1 MRARV
6 FSPAWLAWLALGL
19 AALSCRASQPL
30 TGAGTDYD
38 ALLAMIG
45 PARVVM
51 LGEATHG
58 SREFYRERARISRR
72 LIDEQGFDAVVLE
85 APWEPVRRLDDYIR
99 GEGRDRDAAA
109 ALAGFV
115 RFPAWPSRNGELRDF
130 AESLRAVNRLRAGRS
145 APVRL
150 YGMDLYSVPES
161 ADAVVRHVARRSV
174 AAAALARQ
182 RYRCFDDYLAEPM
195 FYGREAESGRAA
207 SCAAGAAAQLAEM
220 DSAAADEDDFLA
232 WQSARTVSSGEGYYR
247 ALYRGESVG
256 SWNLRERHMA
266 DTLVQLLERLGPQS
280 RIVVWAHNLHQ
291 GDARATD
298 QARGG
303 ELSLGQ
309 LMRERFG
316 DGAVLVG
323 FSTHRGRVRAA
334 PGWGAPDRVRRLRPA
349 LRGSWHDLLHR
360 RLPRGGPPALLLI
373 FRGDPALAAE
383 FAVQRPQRAVGVIY
397 LPHAERRDH
406 YFHATLSAQFD
417 AVIHI
422 DVTAA
427 IDSLGRQG
435 PASRAGVS
443 AVPAAQR
450 RERSRIARAPD

>member
-1 MRARV
+1 M
-6 FSPAWLAWLALGL
+6 
-19 AALSCRASQPL
+19 SCLASQPL
-30 TGAGTDYD
+30 TGADTDYD

-58 SREFYRERARISRR
+58 SREFYSERVRITRR

-85 APWEPVRRLDDYIR
+85 APWEPVRRLDAYVR
-99 GEGRDRDAAA
+99 GEGRDSDAAA

-115 RFPAWPSRNGELRDF
+115 RFPAWPSRNSEVRDF
-130 AESLRAVNRLRAGRS
+130 AESLRAIHRLRAGRS

-161 ADAVVRHVARRSV
+161 ADAVVRHVARRSI
-174 AAAALARQ
+174 AAAAAARQ
-182 RYRCFDDYLAEPM
+182 RYRCFDDYLVEPM
-195 FYGREAESGRAA
+195 VYGREAEAGRAP

-220 DSAAADEDDFLA
+220 DSAAADEDDFAA
-232 WQSARTVSSGEGYYR
+232 WQSARVVSSGEGYYR

-266 DTLVQLLERLGPQS
+266 DTLVQLLERMGPRS

-309 LMRERFG
+309 LMRERYG

-334 PGWGAPDRVRRLRPA
+334 PAWGAPDRVRRLRPA
-349 LRGSWHDLLHR
+349 SPASWHGRLHR
-360 RLPRGGPPALLLI
+360 NGPPNALLV
-373 FRGDPALAAE
+373 FRGNPALAAE
-383 FAVQRPQRAVGVIY
+383 YAASRPQRAVGVLY
-397 LPHAERRDH
+397 LPGTERRDH
-406 YFHATLSAQFD
+406 YFNAALSGQFD
-417 AVIHI
+417 AVIHL
-422 DVTAA
+422 DVTTAL
-427 IDSLGRQG
+427 DTLGR
-435 PASRAGVS
+435 PAQPRRA
-443 AVPAAQR
+443 AAP
-450 RERSRIARAPD
+450 RSPKAGSGAAAPR

>member
-1 MRARV
+1 MVRWVIRLAG
-6 FSPAWLAWLALGL
+6 LAWLAIGL
-19 AALSCRASQPL
+19 ATVSCRADQPL
-30 TGAGTDYD
+30 TGAETDYD

-58 SREFYRERARISRR
+58 SREFYSERVRITRR

-85 APWEPVRRLDDYIR
+85 APWEPVRRLDAYIR
-99 GEGRDRDAAA
+99 GEGRDRDAAE

-115 RFPAWPSRNGELRDF
+115 RFPDWPSRNSEVRDF
-130 AESLRAVNRLRAGRS
+130 AESLRAVNRIRAGQS

-161 ADAVVRHVARRSV
+161 ADAVVRHAARRSV
-174 AAAALARQ
+174 AAAAVAHQ
-182 RYRCFDDYLAEPM
+182 RYRCFDDYRAEPM
-195 FYGREAESGRAA
+195 FYGRETVAGRAL

-220 DSAAADEDDFLA
+220 DSAAADEDDFAA
-232 WQSARTVSSGEGYYR
+232 WQSARVVSSGEGYYR

-266 DTLVQLLERLGPQS
+266 DTIVQLLERLGPRS

-309 LMRERFG
+309 LMRERYG

-323 FSTHRGRVRAA
+323 FSTYRGQVRAA
-334 PGWGAPDRVRRLRPA
+334 PGGARRTASGACGRRCAEAGMSCCIGVCRAAGRRPCCWCFA
-349 LRGSWHDLLHR
+349 AIR
-360 RLPRGGPPALLLI
+360 RWPRSSPCGG
-373 FRGDPALAAE
+373 R
-383 FAVQRPQRAVGVIY
+383 
-397 LPHAERRDH
+397 
-406 YFHATLSAQFD
+406 SAQ
-417 AVIHI
+417 
-422 DVTAA
+422 
-427 IDSLGRQG
+427 S
-435 PASRAGVS
+435 ASSTCRMPSGATITS
-443 AVPAAQR
+443 MLFCP
-450 RERSRIARAPD
+450 RSSTP